1 MLAEKLL
8 AFQGRLTEMKVV
20 KVVFLLDRNEMFAAR
35 FSIGYVVPECQSNYI
50 SMWDETQYLRGI
62 FITCMYRALQQAAE
76 LKYKYI
82 WKSQPDY
89 ETFIVVALRTVILQQ
104 RLPSSSLVLDIQTRE
119 MTCLIFIYKLEKWL
133 ALSLIW

>member
-1 MLAEKLL
+1 
-8 AFQGRLTEMKVV
+8 
-20 KVVFLLDRNEMFAAR
+20 
-35 FSIGYVVPECQSNYI
+35 
-50 SMWDETQYLRGI
+50 
-62 FITCMYRALQQAAE
+62 MYRALQQAAE

-119 MTCLIFIYKLEKWL
+119 MTCLIFIYKLEK
-133 ALSLIW
+133 